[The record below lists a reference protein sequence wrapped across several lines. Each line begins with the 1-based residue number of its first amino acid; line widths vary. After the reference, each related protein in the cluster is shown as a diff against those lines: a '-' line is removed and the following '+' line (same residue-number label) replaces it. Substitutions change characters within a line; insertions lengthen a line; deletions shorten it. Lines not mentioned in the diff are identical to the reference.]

1 MNYNLLTIPTS
12 QTFHRAFGPDLSQS
26 AVFDQAIVPL
36 LNNRF
41 LKGESCVLFAYGI
54 SNAGKTHTILGT
66 PVDPGIIP
74 RLVTAVHDTLPVGK
88 KSDLKVAM
96 FEIYQEK
103 IFDLLNKRAKLT
115 IRDQNGKA
123 EVPNL
128 TQHAVNSPIEAQK
141 LLNKGSSKRCVR
153 VIAFLCH

>member
-1 MNYNLLTIPTS
+1 MLLHIST

-26 AVFDQAIVPL
+26 AIFDQAIVPL
-36 LNNRF
+36 VTDRF

-74 RLVTAVHDTLPVGK
+74 RLVTTVHDTLPVGQK
-88 KSDLKVAM
+88 DDLKISM

-103 IFDLLNKRAKLT
+103 IYDLLNKRTKLS
-115 IRDQNGKA
+115 IRDHNGRA
-123 EVPNL
+123 EVANL
-128 TQHAVNSPIEAQK
+128 SSHAVNSPIDAHK
-141 LLNKGSSKRCVR
+141 LLNKGSSKR
-153 VIAFLCH
+153 